1 MPEFKELNDDT
12 SLAQQLQSTDTGP
25 VVLINVFTVDA
36 DEEEALVDAWKRD
49 ADFMREQPGYIS
61 TQMHKGIGGS
71 PTFVNY
77 AIWEDVDSFRTAF
90 QNPEF
95 QKRIA
100 QYPSSAVASPHLFTK
115 MTVPGHCV
123 S

>member
-1 MPEFKELNDDT
+1 MPEFKELNDNT
-12 SLAQQLQSTDTGP
+12 ALSQQLQATDEGP
-25 VVLINVFTVDA
+25 DVRINVFTVDPA
-36 DEEEALVDAWKRD
+36 DETALVEAWKHD

-61 TQMHKGIGGS
+61 TQMHKGVGGS

-77 AIWEDVDSFRTAF
+77 AVWESVESFRIAF

-115 MTVPGHCV
+115 LAVTGHCV

>member
-1 MPEFKELNDDT
+1 MPELRELNGDT
-12 SLAQQLQSTDTGP
+12 TLAQQLQVTEDGP

-36 DEEEALVDAWKRD
+36 SEEDALLEAWKHD

-77 AIWEDVDSFRTAF
+77 AVWENVESFRNAF
-90 QNPEF
+90 QNTEF
-95 QKRIA
+95 QKRIG
-100 QYPSSAVASPHLFTK
+100 QYPPSSVASPHLFTK

-123 S
+123 G

>member
-1 MPEFKELNDDT
+1 MPEFKELNDNT
-12 SLAQQLQSTDTGP
+12 PLAQQLLATDDGP

-36 DEEEALVDAWKRD
+36 SEEQALVDAWKRD

-77 AIWEDVDSFRTAF
+77 AIWENVERFRKAF

-115 MTVPGHCV
+115 MAVPGHCV
-123 S
+123 G

>member
-1 MPEFKELNDDT
+1 MPEFKELNEST
-12 SLAQQLQSTDTGP
+12 SLAQQLQATVDGP

-36 DEEEALVDAWKRD
+36 ADEEALIEAWKHD

-77 AIWEDVDSFRTAF
+77 AIWENVESFRNAF
-90 QNPEF
+90 LNPEF

-100 QYPSSAVASPHLFTK
+100 DYPASAVASPHLFTK

-123 S
+123 G